1 MKKINI
7 LFSALLALALTACD
21 EDNGL
26 GIEQVNPQLPV
37 VSANCMTVTP
47 SEAYNGLIN
56 LDANVNKMI
65 DIATSQMS
73 DSVPADSK
81 AVLHLLVANN
91 ENLSDAKEFTLEDG
105 KVSANDLEDVM
116 VEFYNVTPEE
126 VHPWMAIAAYLQDGK
141 TLSRV
146 GGMNYYFDKK
156 QVKVLPVDVKY
167 DVAAGYTLV
176 GTANVP
182 FVHGEQH
189 QYIDPNFSVAF
200 DVTAEQAAAGY
211 KWQIAPGNPA
221 ATTDEAK
228 CYGPGDGGKLELG
241 KVGVITTPGK
251 YRIAANMLEKTYS
264 LTFAFEILYTPG
276 TGNGWNQE
284 ASMKLYTVNYADYF
298 GFTITGADTEA
309 KGEFKLD
316 ASTDWSMNWGLND
329 GVLTPGGANI
339 VTEPA
344 GLWWVKANLN
354 ALTCQTIHVETIGI
368 IGLNN
373 DWDNDIALTPS
384 ADKMKWTATMTADGD
399 TSFKFRVN
407 KDWAANLG
415 GTPEKLVADGD
426 NIGIGAGTYEVTLD
440 ISSVPYTCTWVKK

>member
-21 EDNGL
+21 DDHGL

-37 VSANCMTVTP
+37 VSVNSVAVTP
-47 SEAYNGLIN
+47 SEAYNSLIN
-56 LDANVNKMI
+56 LEANVNNMI
-65 DIATSQMS
+65 DIATCQLA
-73 DSVPADSK
+73 DSVPADTK
-81 AVLHLLVANN
+81 AILHLLVSKN
-91 ENLSDAKEFTLEDG
+91 EDLSGAQEFTLENG
-105 KVSANDLEDVM
+105 QVSGQALEDAI

-146 GGMNYYFDKK
+146 GGADHYFDKK
-156 QVKVLPVDVKY
+156 QVNVLPVDVKY

-176 GTANVP
+176 GTASVP
-182 FVHGEQH
+182 FEHGEQH
-189 QYIDPNFSVAF
+189 QYIDPNFTVIF

-221 ATTDEAK
+221 TTTDEAK
-228 CYGPGDGGKLELG
+228 CFGPGDDGKLELG
-241 KVGVITTPGK
+241 KVGVITSPGK

-284 ASMKLYTVNYADYF
+284 ASMKLYTDNYADYF

-309 KGEFKLD
+309 EGKFKLCATTNWD
-316 ASTDWSMNWGLND
+316 INWGLNND
-329 GVLTPGGANI
+329 VLTPGGADI
-339 VTEPA
+339 VTQPA

-354 ALTCQTIHVETIGI
+354 ALTCQLIHVETIGI
-368 IGLNN
+368 IGLNG
-373 DWDNDIALTPS
+373 DWDNDIEMTPS
-384 ADKMKWTATMTADGD
+384 ADKMKWTATMAANGD
-399 TSFKFRVN
+399 TDFKFRVN
-407 KDWAANLG
+407 HGWDANLG
-415 GTPEKLVADGD
+415 GSAENLIYNAG

>member
-7 LFSALLALALTACD
+7 IYSVLLALALTACD
-21 EDNGL
+21 DDHGL

-37 VSANCMTVTP
+37 VSVNSVAVTL
-47 SEAYNGLIN
+47 SEAYNSLIN
-56 LDANVNKMI
+56 LEANVNNMI
-65 DIATSQMS
+65 DIATCQLA
-73 DSVPADSK
+73 DSVPADTK
-81 AVLHLLVANN
+81 AILHLLVSKN
-91 ENLSDAKEFTLEDG
+91 EDLSGAQEFTLENG
-105 KVSANDLEDVM
+105 QVSGQALEDAI

-146 GGMNYYFDKK
+146 GGANHYFDKK
-156 QVKVLPVDVKY
+156 QVNVLPVDVKY

-176 GTANVP
+176 GTASVP
-182 FVHGEQH
+182 FEHGEQH
-189 QYIDPNFSVAF
+189 QYIDPNFTVIF

-221 ATTDEAK
+221 TTTDEAQ

-241 KVGVITTPGK
+241 KVGVITSPGK

-284 ASMKLYTVNYADYF
+284 ASMKLYTDNYADYF

-309 KGEFKLD
+309 EGKFKLCATTNWD
-316 ASTDWSMNWGLND
+316 INWGLNND
-329 GVLTPGGANI
+329 VLTPGGADI
-339 VTEPA
+339 VTQPA

-354 ALTCQTIHVETIGI
+354 ALTCQLIHVETIGI
-368 IGLNN
+368 IGLNG
-373 DWDNDIALTPS
+373 DWDNDIEMTPS
-384 ADKMKWTATMTADGD
+384 ADKMKWTATMTANGD
-399 TSFKFRVN
+399 TDFKFRVN
-407 KDWAANLG
+407 HGWDANLG
-415 GTPEKLVADGD
+415 GSAENLIYNAG